1 MAPIINFCS
10 LALRK
15 LHLRTRIQPGF
26 SLLEVIV
33 VLILLAIVA
42 AVIGP
47 FIGNILGNYIQSRN
61 LVEREQ
67 QASLI
72 LERFVRDVRM
82 SIDDSELSIH
92 NCTSNQILSK
102 KAGTEVKYEKD
113 GQKLFYQSANGKDYL
128 LSKYI
133 DNVCFEVKKPS
144 NATYKLVKITF
155 DLQVGDD
162 NTVEFKAAAV
172 PRWE

>member
-1 MAPIINFCS
+1 M
-10 LALRK
+10 
-15 LHLRTRIQPGF
+15 
-26 SLLEVIV
+26 LEVIV

-47 FIGNILGNYIQSRN
+47 FIGNILDNYIQSRN
-61 LVEREQ
+61 LVERER
-67 QASLI
+67 QASLV
-72 LERFVRDVRM
+72 LERFVRDVRECKAN
-82 SIDDSELSIH
+82 ELSSQ
-92 NCTSNQILSK
+92 NCTTSLKLNK
-102 KAGTEVKYEKD
+102 NVFTEVKYEKD
-113 GQKLFYQSANGKDYL
+113 GQKLFYQSANDKYL